1 MKDQPILTY
10 IVLAV
15 LILAVF
21 YFIYYKP
28 KGKELQNLKAERIKI
43 EGDVEKSKKK
53 KRELDKIEAELE
65 SMNVTLRNLEIIIP
79 QKKEISNILRK
90 IQQLANDSKL
100 NVRRFAPQKEKPQDF
115 YSIQQINIEM
125 AGNYHNLGHFFD
137 ELSHFSRLFNVDN
150 FSMKTLARQ
159 SSTATISITCVPTTY
174 IFHDEKV
181 LLERAK
187 QQKAKKK
194 KRR

>member
-1 MKDQPILTY
+1 MKDQPILTH

-15 LILAVF
+15 VILAVF
-21 YFIYYKP
+21 YFIFYKP
-28 KGKELQNLKAERIKI
+28 KGKELQNIKAERIKI

-65 SMNVTLRNLEIIIP
+65 SMNVTLRNLETIIP
-79 QKKEISNILRK
+79 QKKEIYNILRK

-100 NVRRFAPQKEKPQDF
+100 NVRRFAVQKEKPQDF
-115 YSIQQINIEM
+115 YSIQEINIEM
-125 AGNYHNLGHFFD
+125 AGDYHNLGHFFD

-150 FSMKTLARQ
+150 FSMKTLPRPTDT
-159 SSTATISITCVPTTY
+159 STISITCIPKTY

-181 LLERAK
+181 LLEKAK
-187 QQKAKKK
+187 QKKKK

>member
-1 MKDQPILTY
+1 MRDQPILTH
-10 IVLAV
+10 IIIAV

-28 KGKELQNLKAERIKI
+28 KGKELQNIKAERIKI

-65 SMNVTLRNLEIIIP
+65 SMNVTLRNLEVIIP
-79 QKKEISNILRK
+79 QKKEIYNILRK

-100 NVRRFAPQKEKPQDF
+100 NVRRFAVQKEKPQEF
-115 YSIQQINIEM
+115 YSIQEINIEM

-159 SSTATISITCVPTTY
+159 SSTATISITCVPKTY

-187 QQKAKKK
+187 TKKGK